1 MTVEVR
7 DAVEADLPATLEI
20 FNELIETTTIAW
32 TERRQTLGER
42 RAWFAEQQRRGFATL
57 VAVEDGAVVG
67 GASYGDF
74 RDTLR
79 WPGYR
84 YTAELTIHVRG
95 DRRRSGIGRL
105 LMHELFAR
113 ARRAGLHVLVAGI
126 DSGRTD
132 ANRRLI
138 AAGNYAGVPQTR
150 SRSTRDVADIP
161 RVEGAIGRTIGAPR
175 RAGSFGPV
183 TQPAGRGGSQQ
194 VRAPPSRNPSAAEGS
209 TTKGKLT

>member
-7 DAVEADLPATLEI
+7 DAEEADLPATLEI

-32 TERRQTLGER
+32 TERRQTLDER

-74 RDTLR
+74 RDSVR

-105 LMHELFAR
+105 LMEELFAR
-113 ARRAGLHVLVAGI
+113 CRGAGLRVLVAGI
-126 DSGRTD
+126 DSENTD
-132 ANRRLI
+132 SLRFHERLGFFEVARMPGVGHKFGRRLDLVLLQRAI
-138 AAGNYAGVPQTR
+138 E
-150 SRSTRDVADIP
+150 SP
-161 RVEGAIGRTIGAPR
+161 RTGI
-175 RAGSFGPV
+175 
-183 TQPAGRGGSQQ
+183 
-194 VRAPPSRNPSAAEGS
+194 
-209 TTKGKLT
+209 